1 MSFLVGKYCNCN
13 QATAEE
19 NLQRLRQLLM
29 RISTIVEEA
38 EGRHVR
44 NQGMLQQL
52 KILRDEMLK
61 GCYILDNFR
70 YRAIQDKAKDDE
82 VSHSFA
88 LSRFNPAKRL
98 RFPTSKPQQ
107 TVFSGGEVEDLQK
120 MVHRLEILIADMK
133 EFIEFLVQYR
143 PMYRQPYSTH
153 LFLDKCMFNRHMEL
167 EHAIEFLLQME
178 PPGSSNLGVLP
189 IIGPRHI
196 GKSTLVEHVC
206 IDERVRNHFSLILFY
221 SGNSMKDETPTTL
234 RENFIVKH
242 RGNAFHKRL
251 LLVIELSRYADE
263 EKWRLYSSELRMPH
277 GTHLRKYRSEEH
289 VKLASIA
296 MEIAK
301 EMEGSFMHGN
311 VFAGLLRTNFN
322 AQFWYRV
329 LAWTREHIPN
339 NLNLYSE
346 YPDDVTMNHPAYIKG
361 IAQPI
366 KHFCMYEPYPKGSL
380 EDDVPDTTVQD
391 MLCGK
396 AKARSNSEIL
406 FQALAASVRSHGLE
420 FAHPKSRVVWVSPI
434 SRGWELR

>member
-82 VSHSFA
+82 
-88 LSRFNPAKRL
+88 
-98 RFPTSKPQQ
+98 
-107 TVFSGGEVEDLQK
+107 
-120 MVHRLEILIADMK
+120 
-133 EFIEFLVQYR
+133 YR

-277 GTHLRKYRSEEH
+277 GTKIIITSRSEN
-289 VKLASIA
+289 IT
-296 MEIAK
+296 
-301 EMEGSFMHGN
+301 SFGTTRP
-311 VFAGLLRTNFN
+311 LRLRPLTCE
-322 AQFWYRV
+322 AFWYFFKVR
-329 LAWTREHIPN
+329 I
-339 NLNLYSE
+339 
-346 YPDDVTMNHPAYIKG
+346 
-361 IAQPI
+361 
-366 KHFCMYEPYPKGSL
+366 FGSI
-380 EDDVPDTTVQD
+380 D
-391 MLCGK
+391 
-396 AKARSNSEIL
+396 
-406 FQALAASVRSHGLE
+406 
-420 FAHPKSRVVWVSPI
+420 PKSM
-434 SRGWELR
+434 